1 MPDEPRQPDQ
11 PSPGEPAGP
20 SQPGSGEPGAGRGEG
35 SREADRAGEAVPIDL
50 PERLKAAREAG
61 STEELAREP
70 QISAEARAELK
81 RAFARNLAVPPQM
94 KLRVLAGAAMA
105 FEDRQ
110 RRARSRMR
118 TQRIAA
124 AVLFLIGTAVAFKYM
139 APHTSS
145 PITVAQN
152 ASKQKAEQ
160 DASKLALAEPDR
172 AAGLMADERAPG
184 APAAARAMLA
194 APMSPAADALN
205 TGFAPN
211 PFDLNHDGVVDVLD
225 AYVLARTLEPLGGRV
240 KASSEALAKA
250 GFSLADLNG
259 DGYVDDLDVEL
270 IAARA
275 VSLVPLASTGGSR

>member
-1 MPDEPRQPDQ
+1 M
-11 PSPGEPAGP
+11 
-20 SQPGSGEPGAGRGEG
+20 
-35 SREADRAGEAVPIDL
+35 PIDL
-50 PERLKAAREAG
+50 PERLKAAREVG
-61 STEELAREP
+61 SAEEVAREP

-160 DASKLALAEPDR
+160 DASQLALAEPSR

-184 APAAARAMLA
+184 APAVARPMLA
-194 APMSPAADALN
+194 APMSPAAGVMS
-205 TGFAPN
+205 TGVASN

-240 KASSEALAKA
+240 KAGSEALAKA

-259 DGYVDDLDVEL
+259 DGFVDDLDVEL